1 MQTKQ
6 QSLASILLNTADAA
20 KLIGK
25 STIWLAKLVADGFV
39 KPGDKQGRENV
50 YKPADVA
57 QGFARYLTDEQR
69 RSSKS
74 ATLSAVQAAR
84 ACEIE
89 MRIAREDHKLIDLD
103 EALAVLD
110 EIVGGLRADFSGLA
124 ASVTRDSAL
133 RSIIEEKVDE
143 IFQRHADGL
152 NQKAKALRTSGA
164 APDADT
170 EDDAGSVGNQ
180 ESPLSG

>member
-1 MQTKQ
+1 MQKQ
-6 QSLASILLNTADAA
+6 QPLAGILLNTADAA

-25 STIWLAKLVADGFV
+25 STIWLAKLVTDGFV
-39 KPGDKQGRENV
+39 KPGDKHGRETF

-57 QGFARYLTDEQR
+57 QGYARYLTDEQR

-74 ATLSAVQAAR
+74 ATLSEVQSAR
-84 ACEIE
+84 AAEIRL
-89 MRIAREDHKLIDLD
+89 RIAREDHKLIDLD

-110 EIVGGLRADFSGLA
+110 EIIGGTKSDFDGLA
-124 ASVTRDSAL
+124 ASVTRDQAQ
-133 RSIIEEKVDE
+133 RSIIEEKVGA
-143 IFQRHADGL
+143 IFQRAADGIE
-152 NQKAKALRTSGA
+152 QKAKALRASGA
-164 APDADT
+164 APDTDT